1 MSSLFLVTSA
11 LCPDY
16 GCDSSQRLSETL
28 DTFKSIW
35 QRLPDADIW
44 LLEGSISN
52 PGDLLKDIPEK
63 VRIIPYWDSK
73 RRKEIAETGYPMG
86 YFKSAMEAY
95 MTSEVL
101 DNDVSQYDRIFKL
114 SGRYQ
119 LTDGFDYSIHQKP
132 SQAVFLHPFYT
143 GLPNAG
149 TNMFL
154 KTVLHSYCPT
164 MKDLMQSTLRTIQG
178 YLLENW
184 SQGYECDLEHG
195 LYKFLPKDAYV
206 QVGRIGVKGRIGHL
220 TFGVDE

>member
-1 MSSLFLVTSA
+1 
-11 LCPDY
+11 
-16 GCDSSQRLSETL
+16 
-28 DTFKSIW
+28 
-35 QRLPDADIW
+35 
-44 LLEGSISN
+44 
-52 PGDLLKDIPEK
+52 
-63 VRIIPYWDSK
+63 
-73 RRKEIAETGYPMG
+73 MG

-154 KTVLHSYCPT
+154 KTVLHSYCPS

-184 SQGYECDLEHG
+184 SQGNVCDLEHG
-195 LYKFLPKDAYV
+195 LYKFLPKDSYV

>member
-1 MSSLFLVTSA
+1 MSNLFLVTSA
-11 LCPDY
+11 LHPDY

-52 PGDLLKDIPEK
+52 PGDLLKELPEK
-63 VRIIPYWDSK
+63 VRVIPFWDSE
-73 RRKEIAETGYPMG
+73 RRKEVAATGFPMG
-86 YFKSAMEAY
+86 YFKSAMESY
-95 MTSEVL
+95 MTAEVL
-101 DNDVSQYDRIFKL
+101 DNDISQYDRIFKI

-119 LTDGFDYSIHQKP
+119 LTDGFNYSVHEKVA
-132 SQAVFLHPFYT
+132 QAVFLCPLYT

-149 TNMFL
+149 TDMFL
-154 KTVLHSYCPT
+154 KTCLHSFCPY
-164 MKDLMQSTLRTIQG
+164 MKDLMQKTLRDIQV
-178 YLLENW
+178 YLLDNW
-184 SQGYECDLEHG
+184 SQGNECDLEHG

-206 QVGRIGVKGRIGHL
+206 QVDRIGVKGRIGHL

>member
-1 MSSLFLVTSA
+1 VSSLFLVTSA
-11 LCPDY
+11 LLPDY
-16 GCDSSQRLSETL
+16 GCDPSQRLSETL

-44 LLEGSISN
+44 LLEGSISD
-52 PGDLLKDIPEK
+52 PSELLKHLPEK
-63 VRIIPYWDSK
+63 VKVIPYWHTQK
-73 RRKEIAETGYPMG
+73 RKEIAETGFPMG
-86 YFKSAMEAY
+86 YFKSAMESY
-95 MTSEVL
+95 MTSEAL
-101 DNDVSQYDRIFKL
+101 DNDISKYERIFKI

-119 LTDGFDYSIHQKP
+119 LTDGFDYTIHNKP

-154 KTVLHSYCPT
+154 KTCLHSFCPSI
-164 MKDLMQSTLRTIQG
+164 KDLMQQTLRTIQA
-178 YLLENW
+178 YLFDNW

-195 LYKFLPKDAYV
+195 LYKFLPKDSYV
-206 QVGRIGVKGRIGHL
+206 EVGRIGVKGRIGHL